1 MNEIQKLEQLQD
13 KVDYIE
19 SLCDI
24 EYKGDL
30 NDISEMQNFIDE
42 YFDAAQSIEDEIRGI
57 DYMEIS
63 GWE

>member
-30 NDISEMQNFIDE
+30 NDIFEMQNFIDE
-42 YFDAAQSIEDEIRGI
+42 YFDLAQSIEDEIRGI

>member
-30 NDISEMQNFIDE
+30 NDVFEMQNFIDE
-42 YFDAAQSIEDEIRGI
+42 YFDLAQSIEDEIRGV

>member
-1 MNEIQKLEQLQD
+1 MSEITKLEQLQG

-19 SLCDI
+19 ALCDV
-24 EYKGDL
+24 EYKGDRE
-30 NDISEMQNFIDE
+30 NIDEMELFIDQ
-42 YFDAAQSIEDEIRGI
+42 YFDAAQVIEDEIRGI